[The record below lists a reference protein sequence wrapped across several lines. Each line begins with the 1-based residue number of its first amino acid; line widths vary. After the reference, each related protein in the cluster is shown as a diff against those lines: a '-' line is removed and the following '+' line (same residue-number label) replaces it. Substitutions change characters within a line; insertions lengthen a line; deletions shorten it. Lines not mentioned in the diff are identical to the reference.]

1 MVWPCKGKNP
11 CSVEDFK
18 SYFEEFGEEDK
29 VDMLDVELDKI
40 KTIMSDDKALD
51 RCTVALFKHPE
62 KTEYVM
68 FCLPN

>member
-1 MVWPCKGKNP
+1 
-11 CSVEDFK
+11 
-18 SYFEEFGEEDK
+18 
-29 VDMLDVELDKI
+29 MLDVELDKI

-62 KTEYVM
+62 KTEYVC